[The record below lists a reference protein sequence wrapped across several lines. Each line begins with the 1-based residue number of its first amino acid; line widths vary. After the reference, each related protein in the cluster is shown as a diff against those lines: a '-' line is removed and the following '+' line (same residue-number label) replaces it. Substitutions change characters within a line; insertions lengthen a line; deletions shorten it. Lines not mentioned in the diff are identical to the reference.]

1 MERTFVMVKPNGVR
15 RNLTGE
21 IIRRYERTGLKIIA
35 MKMILISPELAKKH
49 YQEHVEKDFYP
60 DLETF
65 ITSGPVVA
73 MILEGEEAIEVARK
87 LNGATDPVMAVPGS
101 IRGDLGRKK
110 TENIV
115 HGSDSKE
122 SAAREINLFFEKEE
136 IMV

>member
-1 MERTFVMVKPNGVR
+1 M
-15 RNLTGE
+15 
-21 IIRRYERTGLKIIA
+21 
-35 MKMILISPELAKKH
+35 
-49 YQEHVEKDFYP
+49 EKDFYP

-115 HGSDSKE
+115 HGSDSIG